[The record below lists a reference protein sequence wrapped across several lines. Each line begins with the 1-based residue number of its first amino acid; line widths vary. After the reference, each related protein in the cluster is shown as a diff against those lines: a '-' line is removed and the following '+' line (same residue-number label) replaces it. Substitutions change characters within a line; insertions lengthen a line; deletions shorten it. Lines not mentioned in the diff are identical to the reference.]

1 MMDRPTIAVIDDD
14 ESIRTAM
21 RRVLQTG
28 GYAVETF
35 VSAESFLE
43 VSAADQTEC
52 LILDLCLEG
61 ASGLELQQKLLDGER
76 QIPIVFITSH
86 HDERLR
92 QSAMQAGA
100 VDFLYK
106 PVDTD
111 TLLDT
116 IQKALE
122 QM

>member
-1 MMDRPTIAVIDDD
+1 MDRPTIAVIDDD

-21 RRVLQTG
+21 RRVLQTS

-43 VSAADQTEC
+43 GSAADQTEC
-52 LILDLCLEG
+52 LILDLRLEG
-61 ASGLELQQKLLDGER
+61 ASGLELQQKLLDSGR
-76 QIPIVFITSH
+76 RIPIVFITSH
-86 HDERLR
+86 HDERSR

-100 VDFLYK
+100 IDFLHK